1 MMMNTPSLPA
11 ATGTV
16 RALLIDDEPPAR
28 NVLRTLLAAHPS
40 VTVVGEA
47 GTLKAARELLT
58 REEYSLVFLDIQL
71 RGGTGFD
78 LVSAVKPGAGVIF
91 VTAHDEHA
99 LRAFDVNALDYLLKP
114 IKPERLAAGLARCA
128 AGAGSRPTA
137 DAGAL
142 STAEPKR
149 LRPDDTVYV
158 RTDHGARFLP
168 LAEISAI
175 QSCENYSEIDL
186 INGEKLL
193 VRHTLKSWEDTLPT
207 PPFARAHRQALI
219 NLSCLAKIEEDGGDG
234 ALLHLT
240 GLRGPLR
247 ASRREWAELRA
258 VLPPATGRAF
268 RPAP

>member
-1 MMMNTPSLPA
+1 MI
-11 ATGTV
+11 

-28 NVLRTLLAAHPS
+28 NVLRTLLTAHPG
-40 VTVVGEA
+40 VAVVGEA
-47 GTLKAARELLT
+47 GTLRAARELLAGAD
-58 REEYSLVFLDIQL
+58 YSLVFLDIQL

-78 LVSAVKPGAGVIF
+78 LVSTVKPGAAVIF

-114 IKPERLAAGLARCA
+114 IKPERLAASLVRVAQGVA
-128 AGAGSRPTA
+128 ASRPSVDT
-137 DAGAL
+137 GAL
-142 STAEPKR
+142 AAPRPTR

-168 LAEISAI
+168 LGEISAI
-175 QSCENYSEIDL
+175 QSCENYSELDL
-186 INGEKLL
+186 VSGEKLL
-193 VRHTLKSWEDTLPT
+193 VRHTLKSWEDSLPA
-207 PPFARAHRQALI
+207 PPFVRAHRQALV
-219 NLSCLAKIEEDGGDG
+219 NLGCLVRIEEDDADG

-240 GLRGPLR
+240 GLRAPLR

-258 VLPPATGRAF
+258 NLPGASGRAF